1 MIGAK
6 LSRVAFVLMI
16 CLLLLLANLSLVFA
30 QTKPSLRLGVNMD
43 ATGYGAWLGEPE
55 VRAVE
60 FFAEQLNATGG
71 IKGRPLQVFAYDNES
86 SPEKSASN
94 VKKMIQRDKVVAI
107 IGTPITATSNAAKPV
122 AQEEK
127 VVNYSTSGSFD
138 PNYADSFCFASWVH
152 TSEMVETIFDYLV
165 KKGTKRVATL
175 CATDSTGQTWFEEVN
190 KAAKKYRLE
199 IAGERFNVKDLDVT
213 AQLAKVKGINP
224 QALIVGVSGAP
235 NAVVAKNFTQMAFKI
250 PYITGHGNL
259 SDTFIKLIRDFQP
272 EPLLLPGAHYV
283 VWRELPDSYP
293 QKKLM
298 KEFTEAFEKKFKKE
312 PDIYAVVATDAARV
326 VAEGMRQ
333 VIPEGPNESVKLRDA
348 IERIKNYPG
357 IFGGTYTFS
366 KDDHRGIH
374 KDAALMVQV
383 KDGRFVM
390 AR

>member
-16 CLLLLLANLSLVFA
+16 CLLLSVANLSLVFA

-235 NAVVAKNFTQMAFKI
+235 NAVVAKNFTQMGFKI

>member
-235 NAVVAKNFTQMAFKI
+235 NAVVAKNFTQMGFKI